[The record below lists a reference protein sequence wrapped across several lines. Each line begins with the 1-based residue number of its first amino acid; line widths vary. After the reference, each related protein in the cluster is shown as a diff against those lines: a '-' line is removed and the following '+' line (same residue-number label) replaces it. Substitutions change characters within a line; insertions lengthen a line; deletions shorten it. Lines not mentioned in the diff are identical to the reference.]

1 MAYGQ
6 QEFADL
12 LRHSVQDTHT
22 HNTKD
27 EFDMLEEPQ
36 FSEPSPLG
44 IVMEGVGSRRGNGG
58 GETGDI
64 INARDEAF
72 GNVLR
77 APLSQR
83 TFATIASG
91 TRLYGEEENS

>member
-1 MAYGQ
+1 
-6 QEFADL
+6 
-12 LRHSVQDTHT
+12 
-22 HNTKD
+22 
-27 EFDMLEEPQ
+27 MLEEPQ
-36 FSEPSPLG
+36 LSEPSPLG
-44 IVMEGVGSRRGNGG
+44 IVMEGVGGRRGNGN

-83 TFATIASG
+83 TLLPSRPERDATG
-91 TRLYGEEENS
+91 KKNS